1 MAKTTGPISDI
12 YIDDSYFFKTSS
24 CTAQRRQSACPL
36 CTEQQHL
43 LLQNCHHIL
52 QFTCRT
58 AAAVQPVPPQLS
70 VAFLCFPSCFV
81 LLLEEEVCAGLIS
94 ITVSSFPITP
104 QTPAGCLFTFRN
116 KKWACAREDVPL
128 IRGESPPPSAPPPNP
143 LSRLHIS
150 DPPPLPPIS
159 VPVLIPFLI
168 RPLSSNCFPPTP
180 LPQPPTHPPHPPTQ
194 LSSCQI
200 TSNKTGQWSLSAR
213 SQLCLCVL
221 NGRACLNVQ

>member
-1 MAKTTGPISDI
+1 MVAKTSEPISDI
-12 YIDDSYFFKTSS
+12 YIDDFS

-36 CTEQQHL
+36 CTDQQHL

-58 AAAVQPVPPQLS
+58 VAAVQPVPPQLS

-128 IRGESPPPSAPPPNP
+128 IRGESPPLHPPNP
-143 LSRLHIS
+143 LLRLHIS

-159 VPVLIPFLI
+159 VPVLIPLLI
-168 RPLSSNCFPPTP
+168 RPLSSNCFPPTLGSFTP
-180 LPQPPTHPPHPPTQ
+180 TPQPPPHPTVQ
-194 LSSCQI
+194 LSNHI
-200 TSNKTGQWSLSAR
+200 K
-213 SQLCLCVL
+213 
-221 NGRACLNVQ
+221 

>member
-1 MAKTTGPISDI
+1 MYSSVGTDCLFPLF
-12 YIDDSYFFKTSS
+12 ID
-24 CTAQRRQSACPL
+24 
-36 CTEQQHL
+36 QHL
-43 LLQNCHHIL
+43 LPHNCHHIL
-52 QFTCRT
+52 QFNCRT
-58 AAAVQPVPPQLS
+58 MVAVQPIPPQLS
-70 VAFLCFPSCFV
+70 VAFPCFPSCFV
-81 LLLEEEVCAGLIS
+81 LLLEGEVCAGLIS

-128 IRGESPPPSAPPPNP
+128 IRDESPPPTPSPPPSLLKAPHLRSSSPPTNASPSPVAYPAPYPSSLLKLYSAHSPLLSAP
-143 LSRLHIS
+143 
-150 DPPPLPPIS
+150 LP
-159 VPVLIPFLI
+159 
-168 RPLSSNCFPPTP
+168 SSS
-180 LPQPPTHPPHPPTQ
+180 Q